1 MKLFPLLVAMLGLVY
16 AAEPVPAPQP
26 AVDLMT
32 MSQDARCKQILV
44 TCLINGQPMRMMLDT
59 GATHTVLHE
68 ESAAR
73 LKDARWID
81 TSRMQFRGNSKQR
94 PRLVSA
100 SLLAGPAESS
110 EHPFLVMNLGAVR
123 SMMSEKI
130 DGILGMDILSS
141 VPFTF
146 DLRRQ
151 EFYWGTPAGAK
162 LVPLH
167 VAVEP
172 TGRVFVL
179 GKCQGMT
186 VRMLLDTGSSVTRVA
201 AQEWGPGAGKEIG
214 AQMGNIDLTSG
225 IRVVEG
231 RPGDIELGPGVVARG
246 IMPILCTAREHPM
259 LGMDALQNQVLVH
272 IPSPDSPAG
281 LFLLAQ

>member
-1 MKLFPLLVAMLGLVY
+1 MKILPLLVAMLGVVY
-16 AAEPVPAPQP
+16 AAEPAPAPQP
-26 AVDLMT
+26 AVDIMT

-81 TSRMQFRGNSKQR
+81 TSFMLFRGNSNQR
-94 PRLVSA
+94 PKLLIA
-100 SLLAGPAESS
+100 SLLAGPAESP
-110 EHPFLVMNLGAVR
+110 EHPFMVMNLGAVR
-123 SMMSEKI
+123 SMMTEKI
-130 DGILGMDILSS
+130 DGILGMDILGQ

-146 DLRRQ
+146 DLRKQ
-151 EFYWGTPAGAK
+151 EFYWGIPAQAK

-167 VAVEP
+167 AEAEP

-179 GKCQGMT
+179 GKCQDKT
-186 VRMLLDTGSSVTRVA
+186 IRLLLDTGSSVTRVVTE
-201 AQEWGPGAGKEIG
+201 EWAPGAGQEIG
-214 AQMGNIDLTSG
+214 AQMGNIDAASG

-231 RPGDIELGPGVVARG
+231 KPGDIELGPGVVAKG
-246 IMPILCTAREHPM
+246 VLPILCSAKEHPM

-272 IPSPDSPAG
+272 VPSPDSPTG